1 MNNLLK
7 IPSGTKIIIDTNILV
22 YFALADKKYGPSCR
36 EFISRIQSGVISGF
50 IPTIV
55 LHELAH
61 TLMMAE
67 LIVKGY
73 GKNRSE
79 AIQYLKR
86 FHEHIHDKNIRTSD
100 IHPVHGGNNSGDV
113 LAHIPIIDTWI
124 WMDKIHE
131 LNCTIIYEKNSTI
144 YHSFQFSQ
152 KYGLLAKDAY
162 IAAFAKSYGLLHI
175 ATNDNDFE
183 VLTWLTSWKPE
194 RKE

>member
-7 IPSGTKIIIDTNILV
+7 IPSGTRIIIDTNILV
-22 YFALADKKYGPSCR
+22 YFAMADTTYGSSCR
-36 EFISRIQSGVISGF
+36 EFISRIQRGEISGF

-67 LIVKGY
+67 LIENGY
-73 GKNRSE
+73 GKNRAD

-86 FHEHIHDKNIRTSD
+86 SHKPAHDKNCRTSD
-100 IHPVHGGNNSGDV
+100 IHPVHGGTNSGEV
-113 LAHIPIIDTWI
+113 PAHIPTNRTWI
-124 WMDKIHE
+124 WMDKIHD

-144 YHSFQFSQ
+144 YHSFQLIQ

-162 IAAFAKSYGLLHI
+162 IAAFAKSYDILDI
-175 ATNDNDFE
+175 ATNDSDFE
-183 VLTWLTSWKPE
+183 VLPWLTVWKPE
-194 RKE
+194 RQE